1 MFAESNKKNVD
12 IYFIDL
18 YGLFH
23 FFSWKSVFVVFLRNI
38 DPPLIDNNERKF
50 WPFTLGEA
58 WEALL
63 SRSLL
68 QIFWG
73 SWSRMQAGH
82 LLVSGLPRWFHCA
95 ARIEKLPSW
104 IRSSGITW
112 NMLEMQTVG
121 PTSESLNQKFWGWGS
136 SILCFKSP
144 QGYSNASWHLRTIAL
159 D

>member
-1 MFAESNKKNVD
+1 MLAESNKKNVN
-12 IYFIDL
+12 IYFVDL

-23 FFSWKSVFVVFLRNI
+23 FFFWKSVFVVFLRNI

-50 WPFTLGEA
+50 WPFTLGEV

-73 SWSRMQAGH
+73 SWSRMQAEY

-95 ARIEKLPSW
+95 ARTEKLPSQ
-104 IRSSGITW
+104 ISSSGITREHVR
-112 NMLEMQTVG
+112 NANCRAHLRVTE
-121 PTSESLNQKFWGWGS
+121 SEVLGWGS

-144 QGYSNASWHLRTIAL
+144 QVYSNASWHLRTIAL